1 MIEVSKDFPPA
12 FYRVTI
18 KGMCVRDGKLLMIQE
33 SEKLSGGVWELP
45 GGGLD
50 FGEDIFLGFNRET
63 QEEMGLSISKIS
75 KAPVYVWTWKFEN
88 HRNLDWFYSLVVC
101 YRIEFEH
108 LNFTKTD
115 ECNHIQFFSEEEIKH
130 LELGQQMS
138 PLPGIF
144 KAADFEVLF

>member
-18 KGMCVRDGKLLMIQE
+18 KGMCVRDGKLLMVQE

-88 HRNLDWFYSLVVC
+88 
-101 YRIEFEH
+101 
-108 LNFTKTD
+108 
-115 ECNHIQFFSEEEIKH
+115 
-130 LELGQQMS
+130 
-138 PLPGIF
+138 
-144 KAADFEVLF
+144 

>member
-1 MIEVSKDFPPA
+1 MIDVSKDFPPA

-33 SEKLSGGVWELP
+33 AGHHNAGNWELP

-75 KAPVYVWTWKFEN
+75 KAPIYVWTWKYEN
-88 HRNLDWFYSLVVC
+88 RRNLEWFHSFVVC

-108 LNFTKTD
+108 LNFTKSD
-115 ECNHIQFFSEEEIKH
+115 ECAKIQFFSEEELKNMEH
-130 LELGQQMS
+130 KGQMI

-144 KAADFEVLF
+144 KAADFEVQF